1 MTNPTLWNQI
11 LIWPITNL
19 LVLFYKIFEF
29 FHIPG
34 PLGFAIIFMTI
45 TFRVILY
52 PIMSVQMKS
61 ARKMAKLK
69 PHLDELNKKH
79 KDDKKTL
86 QQAQMALY
94 KEHGVNP
101 AAGCLPLLLQM
112 PILIALYNVFFQVFN
127 NPNTSEM
134 ITNINAILYAPQLH
148 LQTLDLT
155 FLGFNLAIKPSAF
168 QTAGI
173 WLLTIPVIT
182 GLLQWYQTKLMMVP
196 HQAKPQEDTKP
207 SKSTAVV
214 KKTNEKPE
222 KAPEDMM
229 QDMQKQM
236 AIISPIMFGFF
247 AYQFPIGLALYWNI
261 FGLFGIIQQRY
272 INKRHG

>member
-1 MTNPTLWNQI
+1 
-11 LIWPITNL
+11 
-19 LVLFYKIFEF
+19 
-29 FHIPG
+29 
-34 PLGFAIIFMTI
+34 MTI

-69 PHLDELNKKH
+69 PHIDELNKKH

-127 NPNTSEM
+127 NPNMGEM
-134 ITNINAILYAPQLH
+134 IANINKILYFPQLH
-148 LQTLDLT
+148 LQNIDLT
-155 FLGFNLAIKPSAF
+155 FLGLNLAIKPSTF

-173 WLLTIPVIT
+173 WLLAVPVLT
-182 GLLQWYQTKLMMVP
+182 GLLQWYQTKLMMAP
-196 HQAKPQEDTKP
+196 HNAANPTTPESKKITKKEDGDK
-207 SKSTAVV
+207 KSE
-214 KKTNEKPE
+214 EKP
-222 KAPEDMM
+222 KEDMM

-247 AYQFPIGLALYWNI
+247 AFQFPIGLALYWNI
-261 FGLFGIIQQRY
+261 FGLFGIIQQQY